1 MYLDWRESNTMT
13 DYEMWVQQVLNNV
26 AAEEKHDK
34 IYKQCAIDE
43 AIAHI
48 TNISLMRISVIHRL
62 GMHIEWHRQMLKE
75 IFIGKIG
82 GLTMSDLLNEL
93 LKNSMEREAKKLASN
108 GGVTEQDRYG
118 NLLDS
123 VKGRDIA
130 QEETDKYY
138 GNVSQVLNTAKNNRL
153 KREKTDAENARNLQR
168 IVSDVESRE
177 RREADAFVDRNK
189 KYLDKAKETI
199 SRERNKSYFD

>member
-1 MYLDWRESNTMT
+1 
-13 DYEMWVQQVLNNV
+13 
-26 AAEEKHDK
+26 
-34 IYKQCAIDE
+34 
-43 AIAHI
+43 
-48 TNISLMRISVIHRL
+48 
-62 GMHIEWHRQMLKE
+62 
-75 IFIGKIG
+75 
-82 GLTMSDLLNEL
+82 MSDLLNEL
-93 LKNSMEREAKKLASN
+93 LKNSMEREAQKIASN

-130 QEETDKYY
+130 QEEADKYY

-199 SRERNKSYFD
+199 SRERNKSYFDWWE

>member
-1 MYLDWRESNTMT
+1 
-13 DYEMWVQQVLNNV
+13 
-26 AAEEKHDK
+26 
-34 IYKQCAIDE
+34 
-43 AIAHI
+43 
-48 TNISLMRISVIHRL
+48 
-62 GMHIEWHRQMLKE
+62 
-75 IFIGKIG
+75 
-82 GLTMSDLLNEL
+82 MSDLLNEL
-93 LKNSMEREAKKLASN
+93 LKNSMEREAQKIASN

-168 IVSDVESRE
+168 IVSDVETRE
-177 RREADAFVDRNK
+177 RREANAFVNRNR

>member
-1 MYLDWRESNTMT
+1 
-13 DYEMWVQQVLNNV
+13 
-26 AAEEKHDK
+26 
-34 IYKQCAIDE
+34 
-43 AIAHI
+43 
-48 TNISLMRISVIHRL
+48 
-62 GMHIEWHRQMLKE
+62 
-75 IFIGKIG
+75 
-82 GLTMSDLLNEL
+82 MSDLLNEL
-93 LKNSMEREAKKLASN
+93 LKNSMEREAQKIASN

-130 QEETDKYY
+130 QEEADKYY

>member
-1 MYLDWRESNTMT
+1 
-13 DYEMWVQQVLNNV
+13 
-26 AAEEKHDK
+26 
-34 IYKQCAIDE
+34 
-43 AIAHI
+43 
-48 TNISLMRISVIHRL
+48 
-62 GMHIEWHRQMLKE
+62 MLKE

-93 LKNSMEREAKKLASN
+93 LKNSMEREAQKIASN

-130 QEETDKYY
+130 QEEADKYY
-138 GNVSQVLNTAKNNRL
+138 GNVSRVLNTAKNNRL
-153 KREKTDAENARNLQR
+153 KREKTDVENVRNLQR

-177 RREADAFVDRNK
+177 RREANAFVDRNR

>member
-1 MYLDWRESNTMT
+1 
-13 DYEMWVQQVLNNV
+13 
-26 AAEEKHDK
+26 
-34 IYKQCAIDE
+34 
-43 AIAHI
+43 
-48 TNISLMRISVIHRL
+48 
-62 GMHIEWHRQMLKE
+62 
-75 IFIGKIG
+75 
-82 GLTMSDLLNEL
+82 MSDLLNEL

-118 NLLDS
+118 HLLDS

-130 QEETDKYY
+130 QEEADKYH

-153 KREKTDAENARNLQR
+153 KREKENAENARNLQR
-168 IVSDVESRE
+168 IVSDVENRE
-177 RREADAFVDRNK
+177 RREADAFVNRNR

>member
-1 MYLDWRESNTMT
+1 
-13 DYEMWVQQVLNNV
+13 
-26 AAEEKHDK
+26 
-34 IYKQCAIDE
+34 
-43 AIAHI
+43 
-48 TNISLMRISVIHRL
+48 
-62 GMHIEWHRQMLKE
+62 
-75 IFIGKIG
+75 
-82 GLTMSDLLNEL
+82 MSDLLNEL
-93 LKNSMEREAKKLASN
+93 LKNSMEREAQKIASN

-130 QEETDKYY
+130 QEEADKYY

-153 KREKTDAENARNLQR
+153 KREKTDAENVRNLQR
-168 IVSDVESRE
+168 IVSDVENRE
-177 RREADAFVDRNK
+177 RREANAFVDRNR

>member
-1 MYLDWRESNTMT
+1 
-13 DYEMWVQQVLNNV
+13 
-26 AAEEKHDK
+26 
-34 IYKQCAIDE
+34 
-43 AIAHI
+43 
-48 TNISLMRISVIHRL
+48 
-62 GMHIEWHRQMLKE
+62 
-75 IFIGKIG
+75 
-82 GLTMSDLLNEL
+82 MSDLLNEL

-130 QEETDKYY
+130 QEEADKYY

-153 KREKTDAENARNLQR
+153 KREKENAENARNLQR

-177 RREADAFVDRNK
+177 RREEDAVVNRNR
-189 KYLDKAKETI
+189 KYVDKAKETI

>member
-1 MYLDWRESNTMT
+1 
-13 DYEMWVQQVLNNV
+13 
-26 AAEEKHDK
+26 
-34 IYKQCAIDE
+34 
-43 AIAHI
+43 
-48 TNISLMRISVIHRL
+48 
-62 GMHIEWHRQMLKE
+62 
-75 IFIGKIG
+75 
-82 GLTMSDLLNEL
+82 MSDLLNEL

-168 IVSDVESRE
+168 IVSDVERRE
-177 RREADAFVDRNK
+177 RREANAFVDRNR

>member
-1 MYLDWRESNTMT
+1 
-13 DYEMWVQQVLNNV
+13 
-26 AAEEKHDK
+26 
-34 IYKQCAIDE
+34 
-43 AIAHI
+43 
-48 TNISLMRISVIHRL
+48 
-62 GMHIEWHRQMLKE
+62 
-75 IFIGKIG
+75 
-82 GLTMSDLLNEL
+82 MSDLLNEL
-93 LKNSMEREAKKLASN
+93 LKNSMEREAKKIASD
-108 GGVTEQDRYG
+108 GGATEQDRYG
-118 NLLDS
+118 HLLDS

-199 SRERNKSYFD
+199 SRGRNKSYFS

>member
-1 MYLDWRESNTMT
+1 
-13 DYEMWVQQVLNNV
+13 
-26 AAEEKHDK
+26 
-34 IYKQCAIDE
+34 
-43 AIAHI
+43 
-48 TNISLMRISVIHRL
+48 
-62 GMHIEWHRQMLKE
+62 
-75 IFIGKIG
+75 
-82 GLTMSDLLNEL
+82 MSDLLNEL

-130 QEETDKYY
+130 QEEADKYHD
-138 GNVSQVLNTAKNNRL
+138 NVSQVLNTAKNNRL

-168 IVSDVESRE
+168 IVSDVENRE
-177 RREADAFVDRNK
+177 CREADAFVDRNK